1 MIFKFT
7 IISDE
12 NDDFLRIIDIDS
24 EASFLDLH
32 NAILE
37 SVDFE
42 KNQMTSFF
50 LCNDDWEKEQE
61 ITLVEMESSSEYDN
75 LVMEDTILDQILTD
89 EKQKLLFVF
98 DMISDRAFFMEL
110 SEMIP
115 GKDIDEAA
123 CVTLVG
129 LPPIQIADDTDF
141 IPLQKPNLSSEEN
154 FYGDESFDIDELDE
168 EGFGD
173 LNFDESSL
181 FTDDNH

>member
-12 NDDFLRIIDIDS
+12 IDDFVRIIEIDS
-24 EASFLDLH
+24 ESSFLDLH
-32 NAILE
+32 NAILD

-42 KNQMTSFF
+42 RNQMTSFF
-50 LCNDDWEKEQE
+50 LCTDDWEKEQE

-75 LVMEDTILDQILTD
+75 LVMEETVLDELLTD

-98 DMISDRAFFMEL
+98 DMISDRAFFIEL

-115 GKDIDEAA
+115 GKDLDEAV
-123 CVTLVG
+123 CTSSKG
-129 LPPIQIADDTDF
+129 NPPTQIAQPDDFTAPSKSQSID
-141 IPLQKPNLSSEEN
+141 EN
-154 FYGDESFDIDELDE
+154 FYGDEEFDMEELDE

-173 LNFDESSL
+173 LSFDDGSL
-181 FTDDNH
+181 FEDPKF